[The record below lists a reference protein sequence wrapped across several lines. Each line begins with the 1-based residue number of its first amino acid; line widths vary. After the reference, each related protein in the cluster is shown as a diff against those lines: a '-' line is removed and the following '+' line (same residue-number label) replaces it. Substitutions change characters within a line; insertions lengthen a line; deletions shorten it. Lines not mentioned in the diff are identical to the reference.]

1 MWQDSVLTGLRAAAD
16 LTCKKPDNAEPCKP
30 TQQVKQRKY
39 ITQKAIQKSMR
50 LVRSLLK
57 ESSIISLHV
66 L

>member
-39 ITQKAIQKSMR
+39 IIQKAIQKFTR

-57 ESSIISLHV
+57 DSSITSFREL
-66 L
+66 

>member
-39 ITQKAIQKSMR
+39 IIQKAIQKSMR
-50 LVRSLLK
+50 LVRSLVK
-57 ESSIISLHV
+57 
-66 L
+66 